1 MKYAHDVYGNS
12 FITSISILNN
22 SLFSFY
28 IYNWY
33 RLVIGIN
40 FELGCSKTAKFV
52 RAVNLTAPEHN
63 ETTINLAVKEG
74 SESNNSDT
82 NNTLGKYEKE
92 KNLYREL
99 NGEIVGKPKK

>member
-1 MKYAHDVYGNS
+1 MMSIGNS
-12 FITSISILNN
+12 FTSTSILNN

-40 FELGCSKTAKFV
+40 FELGCSQTAKFV
-52 RAVNLTAPEHN
+52 RVVNLTAAEQN
-63 ETTINLAVKEG
+63 ETDINLAVKEG

-82 NNTLGKYEKE
+82 NDTLGKKE
-92 KNLYREL
+92 KNYIGSWME
-99 NGEIVGKPKK
+99 K

>member
-1 MKYAHDVYGNS
+1 MMSIGNN
-12 FITSISILNN
+12 FTSTSILNN

-40 FELGCSKTAKFV
+40 FELGCSQTAKFV
-52 RAVNLTAPEHN
+52 RVVNLTAPEHN
-63 ETTINLAVKEG
+63 ETNINLAVKEG

-82 NNTLGKYEKE
+82 NNTLGKYENE
-92 KNLYREL
+92 KIYKGSWRIE
-99 NGEIVGKPKK
+99 

>member
-1 MKYAHDVYGNS
+1 MMSIGNS
-12 FITSISILNN
+12 FTSTSILNN

-40 FELGCSKTAKFV
+40 FELGCSQTAKFV
-52 RAVNLTAPEHN
+52 RVVNLTAAEHN
-63 ETTINLAVKEG
+63 ETNINLAIKEG

-82 NNTLGKYEKE
+82 NNTLGKKE
-92 KNLYREL
+92 KNYIGSWME
-99 NGEIVGKPKK
+99 K

>member
-1 MKYAHDVYGNS
+1 MMSIGNS
-12 FITSISILNN
+12 FTSTSILNN

-52 RAVNLTAPEHN
+52 RAVNLTAPEQN
-63 ETTINLAVKEG
+63 ETNINFAVKEG
-74 SESNNSDT
+74 SEGNNSDT
-82 NNTLGKYEKE
+82 NNTLGKYRK
-92 KNLYREL
+92 
-99 NGEIVGKPKK
+99 

>member
-1 MKYAHDVYGNS
+1 MS
-12 FITSISILNN
+12 IITSISILNN

-40 FELGCSKTAKFV
+40 FELGCSQTAKFV
-52 RAVNLTAPEHN
+52 RVVNLTAAEQN
-63 ETTINLAVKEG
+63 ETDINLAVKEG

-82 NNTLGKYEKE
+82 NNTLGKKE
-92 KNLYREL
+92 KNYIGSWMEK
-99 NGEIVGKPKK
+99 KPKK